1 MSLPILIKIEVTFM
15 IEPVI
20 DIDATMGKEFLY
32 LSHVEKIS
40 RFDEVYYLY
49 TIVCVDIGEQVKIR
63 LSNEKHFNALE
74 RVDFDNL
81 TIKPRVYQDMNTGYC
96 NLYTS
101 FSADDIYSLE
111 TKA

>member
-20 DIDATMGKEFLY
+20 DIDATMGKNFLY

-40 RFDEVYYLY
+40 RFDESYYLY
-49 TIVCVDIGEQVKIR
+49 IIICVDIGEQVKVR
-63 LSNEKHFNALE
+63 LSNEKYFDPLQ
-74 RVDFDNL
+74 RVGFDNL
-81 TIKPRVYQDMNTGYC
+81 TIKPRVYQDKNTGYC

-101 FSADDIYSLE
+101 FSADDIYSLDE
-111 TKA
+111 ES

>member
-20 DIDATMGKEFLY
+20 DIDATMGKEFRY

-40 RFDEVYYLY
+40 RFDEAYYLY
-49 TIVCVDIGEQVKIR
+49 TIICVDIGEQVKVR
-63 LSNEKHFNALE
+63 LSNEKHFDALE

-81 TIKPRVYQDMNTGYC
+81 TIKPRVYQDMNKGYC

-101 FSADDIYSLE
+101 FSADDIYSLDI
-111 TKA
+111 KV

>member
-1 MSLPILIKIEVTFM
+1 M

-20 DIDATMGKEFLY
+20 DIDATMGKEFRY
-32 LSHVEKIS
+32 LSHIEKTS

-49 TIVCVDIGEQVKIR
+49 TIICVDMGEQVKIR
-63 LSNEKHFNALE
+63 LSEEKEFTPLE
-74 RVDFDNL
+74 KVGFENI

-101 FSADDIYSLE
+101 FSADDIYSLDNKE
-111 TKA
+111 